1 MRRARFVERGLFF
14 AAPLA
19 LCLFAV
25 AALRAGS
32 AAADDKF
39 ATFPDVTYVE
49 RDGQPLRAD
58 ILVPQGDGPFP
69 AVLVVHGGAWTAG
82 NKAMMSRVA
91 TALAEHG
98 YVTCAINYR
107 LAPKYP
113 FPAQIED
120 CKAAVRWLRTNADK
134 YKIDTNRIGGFGYS
148 AGGHLVALLGTT
160 DRDSGLEGSDAPAD
174 SPSTRIQAVV
184 AGGAPCDFR
193 EFPPNNLRLSY
204 WLGGTRTNKPQAY
217 ELASPA
223 HFISKDDP
231 PTFFF
236 HGESDALVP
245 LASPRAMQAQ
255 LSTAG
260 VPSDLYT
267 VPKAGHIEA
276 FRDPAAI
283 QAGIDFLDKHLKKG
297 LEARD

>member
-1 MRRARFVERGLFF
+1 MRRARFVQARFVW
-14 AAPLA
+14 
-19 LCLFAV
+19 V
-25 AALRAGS
+25 AANVAGSTALLAGS
-32 AAADDKF
+32 AVADDRF

-69 AVLVVHGGAWTAG
+69 AVLVVHGGAWMSG
-82 NKAMMSRVA
+82 NKATMVRVA

-98 YVTCAINYR
+98 YVACAINYR
-107 LAPKYP
+107 LAPKDP

-120 CKAAVRWLRTNADK
+120 CKAAVRFLRSNAGK
-134 YKIDTNRIGGFGYS
+134 YKIDSERIGGFGYS

-160 DRDSGLEGSDAPAD
+160 DRESGLEGSDAPAD

-193 EFPPNNLRLSY
+193 AIPVNNQRLSY
-204 WLGGTRTNKPQAY
+204 WLGGSRAEKPQAY
-217 ELASPA
+217 ELASPSR
-223 HFISKDDP
+223 FVSKDDP

-236 HGESDALVP
+236 HGEADSLVP
-245 LASPRAMQAQ
+245 LQSPRAMQAE

-260 VPSDLYT
+260 VPCDFFL

-276 FRDPAAI
+276 FRDPAAT
-283 QAGIDFLDKHLKKG
+283 QAAIEFLDKHLKKG
-297 LEARD
+297 